1 MRPYLAI
8 IKDSFRAA
16 LATKVLYVLLGLITI
31 LLLAIAPFYLQ
42 ETVEWKLNW
51 QWNPPG
57 ANARVGNNV
66 SNPEKIIERLVTRH
80 DQPGEKPI
88 ARIWEL
94 LPQELTEKL
103 TTLNAAGDDP
113 DESEDVEDQGPGLS
127 PEVRSLIKQNNELVD
142 GLNQV
147 IQNPD
152 FYRPD
157 DWANRPLPAEADGLL
172 GQDVKKLATNRQRRL
187 NRLLLATALSPN
199 ITRGETA
206 LDFYYGPWPIDVFSQ
221 RGGTH
226 QQFSQLLTS
235 QLPVYFDKF
244 VMSIGLLI
252 AILVTANMIP
262 DMFEPGS
269 LNLLLSKPIFR
280 WGLYVS
286 KFIGGCVFIALCAGY
301 LFLGVWLWM
310 GLALGVWD
318 RAMLLSIPL
327 YVLVFAIYFSISAL
341 VGLLYRSPTVSV
353 ILTLIFWAFCFGV
366 GVIFNLVDNRMKNA
380 AIMDVVPLA
389 EGAMAV
395 DVLQTGFQWNSSS
408 RDWDAKLEPA
418 MKPEERMGLGIG
430 MFFGPLNDLPDPVGP
445 LFNPATNQL
454 ISAKFSFQDMARR
467 GSPRPMFVADA
478 EQMNFVEAGQFPAS
492 TILLSLSKGKVLAIT
507 SLGEFYQLDQ
517 TALDEYLQAQL
528 VDTPPI
534 DESSGGQNDQDSQDE
549 AAIQPNQRPGPL
561 DFFELIGPNEPV
573 DIRSSDQV
581 ALNQSNGN
589 IAIYNKGAITVFKRV
604 NQDYQKH
611 ASLEVNID
619 FNKRMSCVMD
629 YQGSTIVLA
638 FGNGQVITIDG
649 ESLVELNGYLPE
661 TRSPIVTVRGSP
673 DGNWFALLYRNQ
685 KLWIL
690 DRQNDATLRK
700 ANVTGQGGISTMMF
714 SPDSELWVAD
724 RTDRLTQYNLQTG
737 ESQQQFVPG
746 GDWLEKTYRYFL
758 LPFYRVCPKPGEFYK
773 LVTHLSAAGDSQ
785 QNKDVDLRNSVERTN
800 PWSPLWSGLAF
811 MVALLVLACLIF
823 QFKDY

>member
-8 IKDSFRAA
+8 IKDCFREA
-16 LATKVLYVLLGLITI
+16 LATRVLYVLLFLITI

-57 ANARVGNNV
+57 QNAGAGNNV

-80 DQPGEKPI
+80 NQPGEKPI

-94 LPQELTEKL
+94 LPDELTEKL
-103 TTLNAAGDDP
+103 ATLNAEGDDP
-113 DESEDVEDQGPGLS
+113 GEPEDVEDQGPGLS
-127 PEVRSLIKQNNELVD
+127 PKVRALNRQYNELID
-142 GLNQV
+142 ALNKV
-147 IQNPD
+147 IQNRD

-172 GQDVKKLATNRQRRL
+172 GKDVKSLATNRQRRL
-187 NRLLLATALSPN
+187 NRLLLATAFSPN

-206 LDFYYGPWPIDVFSQ
+206 LDFYYGPWRVEVFSQ

-226 QQFSQLLTS
+226 QQFSQMLTS

-262 DMFEPGS
+262 DMLEPGS

-286 KFIGGCVFIALCAGY
+286 KFIGGCVFIALCASY
-301 LFLGVWLWM
+301 LFLGVWSWM

-327 YVLVFAIYFSISAL
+327 YVLVFAIYFSISAM

-366 GVIFNLVDNRMKNA
+366 GVIFNLVENRMKNA

-389 EGAMAV
+389 NSAMAV
-395 DVLQTGFQWNSSS
+395 DILQTGFQWNSSS
-408 RDWDAKLEPA
+408 RDWEAKLEPA
-418 MKPEERMGLGIG
+418 MKPEERMGIGIG

-454 ISAKFSFQDMARR
+454 ISAKFSFQDLGRR

-478 EQMNFVEAGQFPAS
+478 EQMNFVEAGKFPAG
-492 TILLSLSKGKVLAIT
+492 TALLSMVNGQVLAIT
-507 SLGEFYQLDQ
+507 SNGEFYQLDQ
-517 TALDEYLQAQL
+517 TSLDEHLQTLL
-528 VDTPPI
+528 VGTPPI
-534 DESSGGQNDQDSQDE
+534 DENNGDQDAQDE
-549 AAIQPNQRPGPL
+549 QGEDAVKPKQKMGSLN
-561 DFFELIGPNEPV
+561 FFEPIGPSDPI
-573 DIRSSDQV
+573 DIRSQDTV
-581 ALNQSNGN
+581 AVNQLNGN
-589 IAIYNKGAITVFKRV
+589 IAVYNKGTITVFKRV

-629 YQGSTIVLA
+629 YQGNTIVLA
-638 FGNGQVITIDG
+638 FGNGQVITMDG
-649 ESLVELNGYLPE
+649 ERLVELNGYVPE

-700 ANVTGQGGISTMMF
+700 ANVTGQGAISTMVF
-714 SPDSELWVAD
+714 SPDNELWVAD

-758 LPFYRVCPKPGEFYK
+758 VPFYRICPKPGEFYK
-773 LVTHLSAAGDSQ
+773 LVTHLSTTGDSE

-811 MVALLVLACLIF
+811 MVALLVMACLVF